1 MGTEVF
7 ANGSEIACQS
17 GDGQVIAAFPDVCIS
32 PPPPPAG
39 PVPLPY
45 PDTSAS
51 KDMQS
56 GSSTVQIQGGPVMLK
71 DQSFYQSSPLGDE
84 AATNSFGG
92 GLMSGVITG
101 KTYFAAWSMDV
112 KFEGENV
119 DRHLD
124 LTTSNHSGA
133 QPGNEA
139 VPIPNMSSQSTVEM
153 PAVKELSGKV
163 IEFTWDSNIQ
173 MAYGNSPVAEPHW
186 REGMPVEDQGNEK
199 IDGTKGGTLNGSKR
213 PGVYLVRGKGGS
225 PTATVK
231 VNITENWNVSGD
243 ATLRGVLGGL
253 VMEGS
258 CPTAAGEHLVTVT
271 IQQLPESIQW
281 YKGDTGWG
289 LDVPDI
295 GSSVALANQPRLE
308 VFVILD
314 EPAPFYEGRVW
325 TEALRFL
332 CGKVGLVGLKAK
344 EPVTSY
350 ITQYCHGFRHALTY
364 DTYHGAAQYGCDMHG
379 GGSFELFNYIRA
391 TSKIVNCYDQAG
403 AVKSLCGAV
412 GVRPD
417 WFSMDPFGFI
427 NPTVLVGNIFTNNP
441 FFDDPNWS
449 NKKLTDIDDFKRSS
463 FGRHAFCGL
472 DDKIFDACAGPHLGA
487 ENKQEYCQASIDT
500 VTSLYKFYKAYR
512 AGRASDMV
520 TGDITSLTY

>member
-92 GLMSGVITG
+92 GVITGVITG
-101 KTYFAAWSMDV
+101 TTFFAAWSMDV

-124 LTTSNHSGA
+124 LTTSNHSSD
-133 QPGNEA
+133 PGNEG
-139 VPIPNMSSQSTVEM
+139 VPIPNMSSADTVEM
-153 PAVKELSGKV
+153 PVLKELNGMV
-163 IEFTWDSNIQ
+163 MEFTWDSNVQ
-173 MAYGNSPVAEPHW
+173 MAYGDSPVVEPHW
-186 REGMPVEDQGNEK
+186 KQGLPVEDDGNEK
-199 IDGTKGGTLNGSKR
+199 VDGQGGKLNGSKR

-253 VMEGS
+253 VMAGS
-258 CPTAAGEHLVTVT
+258 CPTAAGEHVVTVT
-271 IQQLPESIQW
+271 IQQLPDSIQW
-281 YKGDTGWG
+281 YKGDTVWG

-295 GSSVALANQPRLE
+295 GSSVALANLPRLE

-314 EPAPFYEGRVW
+314 EPAPFYEDRVW

-332 CGKVGLVGLKAK
+332 CGKVGLVGLNAAA
-344 EPVTSY
+344 PVASY
-350 ITQYCHGFRHALTY
+350 VTQYCHGFRHGLRY
-364 DTYHGAAQYGCDMHG
+364 DTFQGGASYGCDNLG
-379 GGSFELFNYIRA
+379 GGSFELFNYIRKTNA
-391 TSKIVNCYDQAG
+391 RVNCYDQAA

-412 GVRPD
+412 GVKPD
-417 WFSMDPFGFI
+417 WLFMEPFGYI
-427 NPTVLVGNIFTNNP
+427 NPTILVGVNVLCNNP
-441 FFDDPNWS
+441 FFEDPRNS
-449 NKKLTDIDDFKRSS
+449 SKTFTDIDDFKRSS
-463 FGRHAFCGL
+463 FGNHAFCGL
-472 DDKIFDACAGPHLGA
+472 GGKIFDACALPHVGV
-487 ENKQEYCQASIDT
+487 ENLVQYCAASIDSIT
-500 VTSLYKFYKAYR
+500 KLYHYCSPPYDKPGKATI
-512 AGRASDMV
+512 
-520 TGDITSLTY
+520 TGGLDSLTY